1 MIMHLHTNAETFLFL
16 YKDNKLHILLL
27 NIEQI

>member
-1 MIMHLHTNAETFLFL
+1 MIMHLHTNTETFLFL
-16 YKDNKLHILLL
+16 YKDNKYRILLL